1 MWVYGSGDD
10 VTVKCVAPVAGA
22 RGPLCGLRRRI
33 LERESRILRDVG
45 ERAPGCAPAWLAFDG
60 ERLFMARLAG
70 PDLSCLQGEL
80 KGNTSLFD
88 GIRHAAQR
96 LHHAGYAH
104 GELRLG
110 NLVRDLGAVRIV
122 DLATAVASRHPAYR
136 LALCY
141 DQLTLLWMKQH
152 LFALPFDEGDL
163 QLLQRHRR
171 VWPWLERLA
180 RRVVPFG

>member
-1 MWVYGSGDD
+1 MWVYGCGDAI
-10 VTVKCVAPVAGA
+10 VKCVAEPGEAH
-22 RGPLCGLRRRI
+22 GPLPALRRRI
-33 LERESRILRDVG
+33 LARESRILRDVG

-60 ERLFMARLAG
+60 ERLFMVRLAG
-70 PDLSCLQGEL
+70 PDLSSLRGEL

-96 LHHAGYAH
+96 LHSAGYAH

-152 LFALPFDEGDL
+152 LFALPFDEGDR
-163 QLLQRHRR
+163 QLLHHHRR
-171 VWPWLERLA
+171 VWPWLGRLA